1 MTFIKASNVQP
12 EKPIMLPRLY
22 VLSRAD
28 LIGQA
33 TTKGYQAAQS
43 AHAVAAYL
51 LKYPEQTWNNEWLI
65 VVSVEDEERLEYYSW
80 KAQTHG
86 FPVAEWHEPDLENT
100 LTAIAIEINNEKDAT
115 LFRKLPLL

>member
-1 MTFIKASNVQP
+1 
-12 EKPIMLPRLY
+12 MLPRLY

-28 LIGQA
+28 LIGDA

-65 VVSVEDEERLEYYSW
+65 IISVEDEERLEYYSW
-80 KAQTHG
+80 KADKAG
-86 FPVAEWHEPDLENT
+86 LPVAEWHEPDLDDT
-100 LTAIAIEINNEKDAT
+100 LTAIAVEIHEENQAN
-115 LFRKLPLL
+115 LFKKLPLL